1 MATDSE
7 ERYLAY
13 LLDNEQEE
21 RSERRALEQRAAGL
35 IGALLIA
42 LPVSGS
48 LAGGTDQASVLGILG
63 LIGTGAAL
71 AVALFLAGRIARA
84 LSGRS
89 SEEEGQRSRS
99 DLREQVSQAL
109 ASADVA
115 AAAAAQAQL
124 VGKLRSRNQALAARI
139 KAETGLLPAVLVVFL
154 ISLSCMSLAREPT
167 SGVTSQGTSSI
178 PEHR

>member
-1 MATDSE
+1 MTTDSE

-48 LAGGTDQASVLGILG
+48 LAGGTDQSSVLGILG

-71 AVALFLAGRIARA
+71 AVALLGVDAS
-84 LSGRS
+84 SG
-89 SEEEGQRSRS
+89 
-99 DLREQVSQAL
+99 
-109 ASADVA
+109 
-115 AAAAAQAQL
+115 
-124 VGKLRSRNQALAARI
+124 
-139 KAETGLLPAVLVVFL
+139 
-154 ISLSCMSLAREPT
+154 PT
-167 SGVTSQGTSSI
+167 VDA
-178 PEHR
+178 